1 MDGAMFL
8 TAALRHS
15 GFLRLRQ
22 SCRRVTNR
30 GALGESTT
38 IGGESGGGLG
48 ESALPL
54 GCESGGEL
62 EMTRTIGD
70 DGFFCTIKLN

>member
-1 MDGAMFL
+1 MSQM
-8 TAALRHS
+8 AAIRHS
-15 GFLRLRQ
+15 GSLRLRW
-22 SCRRVTNR
+22 RFRKKTNC
-30 GALGESTT
+30 
-38 IGGESGGGLG
+38 GGLG

-70 DGFFCTIKLN
+70 DGFFCIIKLN